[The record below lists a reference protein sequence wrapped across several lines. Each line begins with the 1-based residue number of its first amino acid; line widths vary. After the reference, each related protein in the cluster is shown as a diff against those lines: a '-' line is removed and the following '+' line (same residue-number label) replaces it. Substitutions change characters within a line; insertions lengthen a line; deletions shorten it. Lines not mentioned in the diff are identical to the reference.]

1 MATTERK
8 MDLSSSQLVAFP
20 RASLSALRAALIRDT
35 GGAFATFLQEA
46 GYAGGD
52 AVFASFNGWLASHGL
67 GDAESLSVDAY
78 QSHAAEYFRET
89 GWGSLSIT
97 PLHDVVAMVDS
108 SDWAESDAAGGLPY
122 PACHYST
129 GLFAD
134 FFGRTAEAPLAVLEV
149 ECRSSGSHKCRFLVG
164 SAEVM
169 GHLYDRMAAGASYD
183 EAAADLA

>member
-1 MATTERK
+1 MATNV
-8 MDLSSSQLVAFP
+8 DLSSSQLLAFP
-20 RASLSALRAALIRDT
+20 RASLGALRSALIRDT

-52 AVFASFNGWLASHGL
+52 AIFASFRSWLAARGT
-67 GDAESLSVDAY
+67 DDVESLDVESY
-78 QSHAAEYFRET
+78 QRQAAEFFREM
-89 GWGSLSIT
+89 GWGSLAIT
-97 PLHDVVAMVDS
+97 PLHDVVAIVDS

-149 ECRSSGSHKCRFLVG
+149 ECRSSGSHRCRFLVG

-169 GHLYDRMAAGASYD
+169 QHLYERMTAGASYE